1 MRLDHLLSTENII
14 LVPGM
19 VSRGSSLRVP
29 GVLAWNGRCAPFGA
43 GTGMLLGSLAATA
56 PGGGSAYR
64 CPPWPVASLVGLVGC
79 GVAWWFE
86 NWIVDASG
94 PCRCCT
100 VVVCLY

>member
-56 PGGGSAYR
+56 PGGGLAYR
-64 CPPWPVASLVGLVGC
+64 CPPWPAVPVWGWL
-79 GVAWWFE
+79 
-86 NWIVDASG
+86 
-94 PCRCCT
+94 
-100 VVVCLY
+100 VVVWRGGLRTG

>member
-43 GTGMLLGSLAATA
+43 GTGMLLGSLAPTA
-56 PGGGSAYR
+56 PRRGVGVQVPAVAG
-64 CPPWPVASLVGLVGC
+64 CPRVGLVGC

>member
-29 GVLAWNGRCAPFGA
+29 GVLAWNGRCAPFGGGYGHAVGFPGRHGPRRGVGVQVPAVA
-43 GTGMLLGSLAATA
+43 G
-56 PGGGSAYR
+56 
-64 CPPWPVASLVGLVGC
+64 CPRVGLVGC